1 MGNGVKI
8 TIIGGG
14 VGGYPAGIRAARMG
28 AEVTLIEKDELGG
41 VCLNRGCI
49 PTKSLL
55 QSGKVIQTIKESETF
70 GIKCGEYKADFS
82 AIMAR
87 KNRVVSQLCSG
98 VQRLLAA
105 KKIKVIKGTASILDS
120 RTVQIEQSKEKII
133 SDTIIIASG
142 SSPAKLNI
150 EGAGG
155 PGVMNSDTFLEM
167 KTLPQ
172 SVAIVGGGAIGCE
185 FAQILNN
192 LGVQVTIL
200 EMEENLIPGTDK
212 EIARA
217 LQKSLVNDGIKVFT
231 KAGVKKIEHRKNKNT
246 IVFEH
251 QKKSQKCEAA
261 KVVFSVGRKPQTAA
275 LNVDKIGLAHQNG
288 ALKVNEYMET
298 NISGIYAVGD
308 VIGGTMLAHVATAE
322 GECAVK
328 NALGQKTRM
337 NYKVIPA
344 CIYTSPEVASV
355 GLSEEIAR
363 DKYDDVEVGL
373 FPFTGCGK
381 ALVINETYGLVK
393 IVAEKKDREILGVHI
408 IGPHATDMISEAVL
422 GMSMEMGVEDL
433 ANAIHPHP
441 TLSESILESSLTL
454 HGGAIHMP

>member
-1 MGNGVKI
+1 MGNRVKI

-14 VGGYPAGIRAARMG
+14 VAGYPAAIRAARMG
-28 AEVTLIEKDELGG
+28 AEVTLIEKDKLGG

-55 QSGKVIQTIKESETF
+55 QSGKIIKTIEGSETF
-70 GIKCGEYKADFS
+70 GIKCGEYKADFD
-82 AIMAR
+82 AIMKR
-87 KNRVVSQLCSG
+87 KNLVVSQLRSG
-98 VQRLLAA
+98 VQKLLAA
-105 KKIKVIKGTASILDS
+105 KKIKVVKGTASILDPK
-120 RTVQIEQSKEKII
+120 TVQIEQSKEKIT
-133 SDTIIIASG
+133 SDAIIVASG
-142 SSPAKLNI
+142 SKPAKLTI
-150 EGAGG
+150 EGADGS
-155 PGVMNSDTFLEM
+155 GVMNSDRFLEM

-172 SVAIVGGGAIGCE
+172 SVAIIGGGAIGCE

-200 EMEENLIPGTDK
+200 EMAENLIPGTDK
-212 EIARA
+212 EIAQA
-217 LQKSLVNDGIKVFT
+217 LQKSLIGDGIKVFT
-231 KAGVKKIEHRKNKNT
+231 KAGVKKIEHRKNKNC
-246 IVFEH
+246 IVFVHE
-251 QKKSQKCEAA
+251 KKTQKCEAA
-261 KVVFSVGRKPQTAA
+261 KVVFSVGRQPYTTT
-275 LNVDKIGLAHQNG
+275 LNVEKIGLAQQNG
-288 ALKVNEYMET
+288 ALIVNEHMET
-298 NISGIYAVGD
+298 NIPGIYAVGD

-337 NYKVIPA
+337 NYRVIPA

-355 GLSEEIAR
+355 GLSEEKAR
-363 DKYDDVEVGL
+363 EKYADVEVGL
-373 FPFTGCGK
+373 FPFAGCGK
-381 ALVINETYGLVK
+381 ALIINETFGMVK
-393 IVAEKKDREILGVHI
+393 IVSEKKDKEILGVHI

-433 ANAIHPHP
+433 VSAIHPHP

>member
-1 MGNGVKI
+1 MGKGVKI

-14 VGGYPAGIRAARMG
+14 VGGYPASIRAARMG
-28 AEVTLIEKDELGG
+28 AEVTLIEKDKLGG

-55 QSGKVIQTIKESETF
+55 QSGKVIKTIKESETF
-70 GIKCGEYKADFS
+70 GIKCGEYKADFN
-82 AIMAR
+82 AIMKR
-87 KNRVVSQLCSG
+87 KNLVVSQLRSG
-98 VQRLLAA
+98 VQKLLAA
-105 KKIKVIKGTASILDS
+105 KKINVVKGTASILDPG
-120 RTVQIEQSKEKII
+120 TVQIDQSKKKVT
-133 SDTIIIASG
+133 SDAIIIASG
-142 SSPAKLNI
+142 SKPAKLNI
-150 EGAGG
+150 KGAGG

-167 KTLPQ
+167 KTLPK
-172 SVAIVGGGAIGCE
+172 SIAIIGGGAIGCE

-217 LQKSLVNDGIKVFT
+217 LQKSLMDDGIKVFT
-231 KAGVKKIEHRKNKNT
+231 KAGVKKIEQRKNKNT

-251 QKKSQKCEAA
+251 EKKSQKCEAA
-261 KVVFSVGRKPQTAA
+261 KVIFSVGRKPQTEA
-275 LNVDKIGLAHQNG
+275 LNVDKIGLAHKNG

-298 NISGIYAVGD
+298 NIPGIYAVGD

-355 GLSEEIAR
+355 GLSEEKAR
-363 DKYDDVEVGL
+363 EKYDIEVGY

-381 ALVINETYGLVK
+381 ALIINETYGMVK
-393 IVAEKKDREILGVHI
+393 IVTEKKYKEILGVHI

-441 TLSESILESSLTL
+441 TLSESIFESSLTL

>member
-14 VGGYPAGIRAARMG
+14 VGGYPAAIKAARMG
-28 AEVTLIEKDELGG
+28 AEVTLIEKDKLGG

-55 QSGKVIQTIKESETF
+55 QSGKVIKTIKESETF
-70 GIKCGEYKADFS
+70 GIKCGEYKADFK
-82 AIMAR
+82 AIMKR
-87 KNRVVSQLCSG
+87 KNLVVSQLRSG
-98 VQRLLAA
+98 VEKLLAA
-105 KKIKVIKGTASILDS
+105 KKIEVVKGTASILDPK
-120 RTVQIEQSKEKII
+120 TVQIDQSKKKVT
-133 SDTIIIASG
+133 SDAIIIASG
-142 SSPAKLNI
+142 SKPAELNI
-150 EGAGG
+150 KGAVG
-155 PGVMNSDTFLEM
+155 PGIMNSDTFLEM
-167 KTLPQ
+167 KTLPK
-172 SVAIVGGGAIGCE
+172 STAIIGGGAIGCE

-200 EMEENLIPGTDK
+200 EMAENLIPGTDK
-212 EIARA
+212 EIALA
-217 LQKSLVNDGIKVFT
+217 LQKSLVDDGIKVFT
-231 KAGVKKIEHRKNKNT
+231 RAGVKKIEHRKNKST

-251 QKKSQKCEAA
+251 EKKSQKCEAA

-275 LNVDKIGLAHQNG
+275 LNVDKIGLAHENG
-288 ALKVNEYMET
+288 TLKVNEYMET
-298 NISGIYAVGD
+298 NIPGIYAVGD
-308 VIGGTMLAHVATAE
+308 VIGGTMLAHVATAQ

-337 NYKVIPA
+337 NDKVIPA

-355 GLSEEIAR
+355 GLSEEKAR
-363 DKYDDVEVGL
+363 EKYDIEVGR
-373 FPFTGCGK
+373 FPFIGCGK
-381 ALVINETYGLVK
+381 ALVINETYGMVK
-393 IVAEKKDREILGVHI
+393 IVSEKKYKEILGVHI

-422 GMSMEMGVEDL
+422 GMSMEMCVEDL

-441 TLSESILESSLTL
+441 TLSESIMESSLTL

>member
-1 MGNGVKI
+1 
-8 TIIGGG
+8 
-14 VGGYPAGIRAARMG
+14 
-28 AEVTLIEKDELGG
+28 
-41 VCLNRGCI
+41 
-49 PTKSLL
+49 
-55 QSGKVIQTIKESETF
+55 
-70 GIKCGEYKADFS
+70 
-82 AIMAR
+82 
-87 KNRVVSQLCSG
+87 
-98 VQRLLAA
+98 
-105 KKIKVIKGTASILDS
+105 
-120 RTVQIEQSKEKII
+120 
-133 SDTIIIASG
+133 
-142 SSPAKLNI
+142 
-150 EGAGG
+150 
-155 PGVMNSDTFLEM
+155 
-167 KTLPQ
+167 
-172 SVAIVGGGAIGCE
+172 CE